1 MTRKLA
7 QKLKRLFVLAVTRI
21 EDLDSRIPT
30 WLKASVIVAILIVI
44 AGAFTYFVRHN
55 SLSVLQ
61 PEGLIAR
68 RQLQLLVFAG
78 LLSLIVVIPVFFMT
92 FYFAWKYRETNTK
105 ATYKPDDDHS
115 RTAEAIWWGV
125 PLILIIILSVVTW
138 TSSHS
143 LDPFRPI
150 DSTEKPLTIQV
161 VALQWK
167 WLFIYPDQQ
176 VATVNYVNIP
186 EKTPVNFQITSDA
199 PMNSFWVPKL
209 GGQVYAMSGMST
221 ELHLL
226 ADNTGV
232 YPGVSAN
239 ISGEGFSSM
248 NFDVTAMTQA
258 DFEAWAKTAP
268 QTYAA
273 LNMASY
279 NELAKPSLNNPPTT
293 YRLAFGGL
301 YNEVVMKYMNPNMH
315 DSTSEHSQEHVDYS
329 QPGAAR

>member
-1 MTRKLA
+1 MIRKLA
-7 QKLKRLFVLAVTRI
+7 RKLRQVFLSVVSKL
-21 EDLDSRIPT
+21 ENLDNHIPPWVKT
-30 WLKASVIVAILIVI
+30 GVIIVI
-44 AGAFTYFVRHN
+44 LGMILGAFIYFVRHH

-61 PEGLIAR
+61 PDGLIAR
-68 RQLQLLVFAG
+68 RQLRLLLFAG
-78 LLSLIVVIPVFFMT
+78 LLSLVVVIPVFFMT
-92 FYFAWKYRETNTK
+92 FYFAWKYREANTK

-125 PLILIIILSVVTW
+125 PLILIVILSVVTW

-150 DSTEKPLTIQV
+150 DSSQKPLTIQV

-176 VATVNYVNIP
+176 IATVNYVNIP
-186 EKTPVNFQITSDA
+186 EKTPINFKITSDA

-226 ADNTGV
+226 ADKTGV
-232 YPGVSAN
+232 FPGVSAN

-248 NFDVTAMTQA
+248 NFDVTSLSQSE
-258 DFEAWAKTAP
+258 FEAWTKTAP

-273 LNMASY
+273 LNLASY
-279 NELAKPSLNNPPTT
+279 DELAKPSLHNPPTT
-293 YRLAFGGL
+293 YRLEFAGL

-315 DSTSEHSQEHVDYS
+315 DSTSEHAQEHVDYS
-329 QPGAAR
+329 QPGAPQ